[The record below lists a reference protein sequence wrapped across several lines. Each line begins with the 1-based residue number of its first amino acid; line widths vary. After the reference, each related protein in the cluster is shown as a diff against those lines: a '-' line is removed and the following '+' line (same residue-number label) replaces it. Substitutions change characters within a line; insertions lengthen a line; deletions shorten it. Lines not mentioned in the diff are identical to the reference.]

1 MALHAGYHHE
11 VIRLWQSQNTPLS
24 GASLIYPVFVSDIPD
39 LEEEVSSLPGQRRYG
54 VNKLKAA
61 LEPLVENG
69 LKAILIFG
77 VPTKAQKDAR
87 GSVATDPNNPTI
99 LAIKEVRAHF
109 KGLLVACDV
118 CLCAYTDHG
127 HCGLLCSDGTIDNR
141 ASIQRLAEVALA
153 YAEAGCQLIAP
164 SDMMDNRIGAIKN
177 ILDQHGYG
185 EKVAVMS
192 YSAKFA
198 STFYGPFRDA
208 AKSAPSFG
216 DRKCYQL
223 PPGARGLALRAVE
236 RDVREGADIL
246 MVKPGMPYLDIVRDT
261 KERYPFHPLAV
272 YHVSGEYAMLYHGSQ
287 AGAFDLKKAVME
299 TITSMRRAGA
309 DIIITYFTPHLLQW
323 LKEDF

>member
-1 MALHAGYHHE
+1 MTLHAGYHHE
-11 VIRLWQSQNTPLS
+11 VVRAWQTQNSPLS
-24 GASLIYPVFVSDIPD
+24 AFSFVYPVFVSDIAD
-39 LEEEVSSLPGQRRYG
+39 LEEEVASLPGQKRYG

-61 LEPLVENG
+61 LEPLVKNG

-77 VPTKAQKDAR
+77 VPTKLQKDAR
-87 GSVATDPNNPTI
+87 GSVASDPGNPTI

-109 KGLLVACDV
+109 KDLLVACDV

-127 HCGLLCSDGTIDNR
+127 HCGLLCPDGSIDNK

-164 SDMMDNRIGAIKN
+164 SDMMDNRVGAIKN

-261 KERYPFHPLAV
+261 KERYPFHPLAI
-272 YHVSGEYAMLYHGSQ
+272 YHVSGEYAMLYHGST

-309 DIIITYFTPHLLQW
+309 DIIITYFTPSLLQW
-323 LKEDF
+323 LKEDS